1 MTLAELFPVLQ
12 MAIAPA
18 TLVSGVGLLLL
29 CMSQRFAT
37 VVDRARSIALS
48 APTLS
53 GPGRADARRQLYV
66 LSQRARFLRASVGTA
81 AGSVSLAVLLMVVLV
96 AGSSAKVDVAA
107 AAIGLL
113 IACLLTLLLSLGLFL
128 LDVNLSLNALWI
140 ELPSGFALPEER
152 AMIRPRRRP
161 TRLPLNA

>member
-1 MTLAELFPVLQ
+1 MKLAELFPIFQ

-37 VVDRARSIALS
+37 VVERARSIALS
-48 APTLS
+48 AADLS
-53 GPGRADARRQLYV
+53 GPSQADARRQLYV
-66 LSQRARFLRASVGTA
+66 LCQRARFLRGCVGTA
-81 AGSVSLAVLLMVVLV
+81 AGSALLGVLLMVVLV
-96 AGSSAKVDVAA
+96 TGSVAKVDVAA

-113 IACLLTLLLSLGLFL
+113 IACLFSLLLSLGLFL

-140 ELPSGFALPEER
+140 ELPPGFALPKER
-152 AMIRPRRRP
+152 AMLRPRRRP
-161 TRLPLNA
+161 ARLPLNA

>member
-48 APTLS
+48 AAVLQGS
-53 GPGRADARRQLYV
+53 SQADARRQLYV
-66 LSQRARFLRASVGTA
+66 LSQRARFLRGCVGTA
-81 AGSVSLAVLLMVVLV
+81 TGSMLLAVLLMVVLV
-96 AGSSAKVDVAA
+96 AGTTAKIDVAA

-113 IACLLTLLLSLGLFL
+113 IACLLSLLLSLGLFL

-140 ELPSGFALPEER
+140 ELPRGFVLPEER
-152 AMIRPRRRP
+152 PMIRPRRRP
-161 TRLPLNA
+161 ARLPLNV

>member
-1 MTLAELFPVLQ
+1 MTLSELLPILQ

-48 APTLS
+48 ASVPS
-53 GPGRADARRQLYV
+53 GSGRADARRQLYV
-66 LSQRARFLRASVGTA
+66 LSQRARFLRGCVGTA
-81 AGSVSLAVLLMVVLV
+81 AGSVLLAVLLMVVLV
-96 AGSSAKVDVAA
+96 MGSVAKVDVASA
-107 AAIGLL
+107 AVGLL

-140 ELPSGFALPEER
+140 ELPRGFSLPEET
-152 AMIRPRRRP
+152 AVLRPRRRP
-161 TRLPLNA
+161 ARLPLNV

>member
-12 MAIAPA
+12 MAVAPA

-37 VVDRARSIALS
+37 VVARARSIALS
-48 APTLS
+48 ASALTGS
-53 GPGRADARRQLYV
+53 GQADARRQLYV
-66 LSQRARFLRASVGTA
+66 LSQRARFLRGSVGTA
-81 AGSVSLAVLLMVVLV
+81 TLSVLLAVLLMVVLV
-96 AGSSAKVDVAA
+96 TGVIAKIDVAA

-113 IACLLTLLLSLGLFL
+113 IACLLSLLLSLGLFL

-140 ELPSGFALPEER
+140 ELPAGFSIPDER
-152 AMIRPRRRP
+152 SVLRRRRRP
-161 TRLPLNA
+161 VRLPLNA